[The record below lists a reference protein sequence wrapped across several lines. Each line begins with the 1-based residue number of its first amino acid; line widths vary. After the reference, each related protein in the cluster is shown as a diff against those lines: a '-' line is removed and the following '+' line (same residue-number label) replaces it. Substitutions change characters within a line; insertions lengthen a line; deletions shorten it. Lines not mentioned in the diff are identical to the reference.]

1 MKEMAIM
8 FSKYQENTKSAFN
21 LSKYVDGL
29 VLDSKI
35 LKGRILRFS
44 IYYWLLYHHLLVT
57 MEATVWILLSV
68 MITNGAVVAENSD
81 ATGIF
86 NKQ

>member
-29 VLDSKI
+29 KVKI

-68 MITNGAVVAENSD
+68 MITNGVVVAENSD

-86 NKQ
+86 N